1 VALRLSAPI
10 YAQEALLTAVDG
22 EDGEEVADEA
32 FEPAKTVE
40 ELNAEQLKQY
50 LEKQQYVVH
59 LAHDGESFRA
69 EFDRYRDELSLVIL
83 DVMLPDT
90 DGFALCRLVRERS
103 EVPIIMLTASSDDTE
118 RIVGLELG
126 ADDYIGKPYNP
137 RELLARIKAIHR
149 RSQPGDAQARR
160 FMRFAGFRLDRL
172 ERTLV
177 NPQGEAVV
185 LTGMD
190 FDLLR
195 IFVEHAGQVLDR
207 ARLMEQTRGRDLGP
221 TDRSLD
227 VQVSRLRQRLGDDGK
242 QPALIKTVRSSGY
255 VFSVEVLASHD

>member
-1 VALRLSAPI
+1 MNLPRKRTIL
-10 YAQEALLTAVDG
+10 AVD
-22 EDGEEVADEA
+22 DDQ
-32 FEPAKTVE
+32 KTR
-40 ELNAEQLKQY
+40 QLLKLY
-50 LEKQQYVVH
+50 LEKHQYVVQ
-59 LAHDGESFRA
+59 LAADGESFRSGF
-69 EFDRYRDELSLVIL
+69 ERYRDELSLVIL

-90 DGFALCRLVRERS
+90 DGFALCQMVRQRTPML
-103 EVPIIMLTASSDDTE
+103 PIIMLTASADDTE

-149 RSQPGDAQARR
+149 RAGMVGEGAPRYLG
-160 FMRFAGFRLDRL
+160 FAGFRLDRL
-172 ERTLV
+172 ERTLTA
-177 NPQGEAVV
+177 PDGERVT
-185 LTGMD
+185 LTAMD

-195 IFVEHAGQVLDR
+195 LFAEHPGEVLDR

-242 QPALIKTVRSSGY
+242 QPSLIKTVRASGY
-255 VFSVEVLASHD
+255 VFSVEVQASHD